1 MRRRKSADTWC
12 QVNLRIR
19 ESLRAELAAAAK
31 EHEVSFNQE
40 VRRRLADSLEEKAR
54 RSLESLATNL
64 EHKSRDIELATRRF
78 EDLHKAM
85 MERLGPSFVS
95 QAITEYQEAKSKTQ
109 APQQEQKRRGRA

>member
-40 VRRRLADSLEEKAR
+40 VRARLAESLEQKAR
-54 RSLESLATNL
+54 QSLESLAADL
-64 EHKSRDIELATRRF
+64 DRKSRDIELAWRRF
-78 EDLHKAM
+78 EALTNK
-85 MERLGPSFVS
+85 FVS
-95 QAITEYQEAKSKTQ
+95 EPPMTPLGSQKVLLDEAQRRQRDQEEGGKT
-109 APQQEQKRRGRA
+109 